1 MRWLKDVANEL
12 PDVNEA
18 YEQAMEDKAPDES
31 RDFMMDEMWHFKDK
45 KINKLWIIKIYD
57 STSEYLVDF
66 EIGGRDEETLL
77 KLYNRIPNNCNI
89 RYYVDDWKTFSK
101 VLTDNNEKYFIGKEY
116 TYPIE
121 QHNSNT
127 RHYIA
132 RFHSRTKV
140 VSRSKEM
147 IAISIKLM
155 TLRYEHPHLMQ
166 KYLTPLFPQV
176 GAAA

>member
-31 RDFMMDEMWHFKDK
+31 RDFMIDEMWHFKDK

-77 KLYNRIPNNCNI
+77 KLYNRISNNCNI

-127 RHYIA
+127 RHYIS
-132 RFHSRTKV
+132 RFHRRTKV